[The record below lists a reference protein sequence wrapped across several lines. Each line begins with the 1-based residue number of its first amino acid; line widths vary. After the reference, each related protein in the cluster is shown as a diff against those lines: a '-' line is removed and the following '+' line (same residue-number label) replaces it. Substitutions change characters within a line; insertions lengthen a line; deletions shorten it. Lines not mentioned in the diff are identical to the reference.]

1 MGVVRFEQ
9 GLSAAL
15 VSTPH
20 MSAAQQAD
28 SLLEC
33 ERSKKVISLRMISE
47 KLKAWRR
54 HREAM
59 RELSQLSDHELSDIG
74 IGRGDIEYV
83 ARRPVASKPSA

>member
-1 MGVVRFEQ
+1 
-9 GLSAAL
+9 
-15 VSTPH
+15 
-20 MSAAQQAD
+20 
-28 SLLEC
+28 
-33 ERSKKVISLRMISE
+33 VISLRMISE

-83 ARRPVASKPSA
+83 VRT